1 MRTYQEYI
9 KVKELKDKGLSK
21 SQISREMNIPR
32 GTISE
37 WILYG
42 FCPRAFSENGLKTN
56 RYEEINIE
64 NYFITEEL
72 QKAYSHIL
80 AVYLSDGYI
89 DKMPHKKDVYRIRFF
104 NDRKYPINTEEWR
117 SNLNALLPKNKCTTR
132 QQEKANCDFVV
143 CYSKYLP
150 ILFPQHGPGMKHT
163 RKLELTD
170 WQKKI
175 IQKYP
180 EQFIRGCFQSDGC
193 IYQHN
198 SGKYSYKKYNY
209 VNKSSDI
216 MDFFLFACECVGIKK
231 EKYLS
236 PKRQVF
242 VAQNF
247 SKEDIDILEKIIS
260 IKE

>member
-9 KVKELKDKGLSK
+9 KVKELAEKGLNK
-21 SQISREMNIPR
+21 CQISRETKIPR
-32 GTISE
+32 ATIKT
-37 WILYG
+37 WLLRG
-42 FCPRAFSENGLKTN
+42 FCNKAYDKNGLKIG
-56 RYEEINIE
+56 RYEELNPAKILE
-64 NYFITEEL
+64 SEEA

-80 AVYLSDGYI
+80 AVYLSDGHI
-89 DKMPHKKDVYRIRFF
+89 IKMPHKEKLYKISLY
-104 NDRKYPINTEEWR
+104 NDIKYPLNTKEWAD
-117 SNLNALLPKNKCTTR
+117 NLQKILTKNRVLVYQRNGYNMKIVISYNQNLL
-132 QQEKANCDFVV
+132 
-143 CYSKYLP
+143 L
-150 ILFPQHGPGMKHT
+150 LFPQHGPGEKYT
-163 RKLELTD
+163 RKLELAD

-180 EQFIRGCFQSDGC
+180 EQFIRGCIQSDGC
-193 IYQHN
+193 IYWQVIGNH
-198 SGKYSYKKYNY
+198 SYKRYNY

-247 SKEDIDILEKIIS
+247 SKNDIDILEKIIPQ
-260 IKE
+260 KE